1 MSLLT
6 SRVTQTIKSIG
17 EMFQF
22 ANIKGDY
29 KPMYHYTILK
39 SIHSLYTLLSS
50 DKEKV
55 PCFDYESIDYKH
67 HIDRI
72 CFNLERQLP
81 IIRQLKRDIIS
92 PFICVRNNGK
102 YSEDPIVVFTSLIS
116 CYMLFASAVV
126 QKMYKKELLDENS
139 IIYLPFEQECTLGYF
154 INRYIN
160 QKEII
165 SPETMQG
172 NEETKLQYYK
182 DIHELTSGI
191 AESQETLPELYAHSK
206 KTSDNKRKI
215 MQKDLVI
222 GTGED
227 FTAYTLNDIV
237 LTLLKLDNKN
247 IRVQKLVESPSA
259 ETMPFLGYS
268 ALQEK
273 TAQVVSCILEYI
285 PQSTLYQIFANS
297 FEAYFEMFEELRIL
311 DKFTE
316 SIYFA
321 DKYRFFNE
329 YIEILS
335 NNSASIT
342 PDRIPSLMDAR
353 KSYVEEP
360 ADPFEELLYSV
371 LLLKVSSYVKQKAA
385 IIRYILENKD
395 AFTCNITNHPSAHSF
410 NELTV
415 YFDERKDMNDKVF
428 RLEEEILNLSSSNAE
443 AFREIA
449 YKIYFNLWGQPG
461 EVSFI
466 DHLACCQIVKLIK
479 DKKDKKFKEYNP
491 LNFYERRTQHGIF
504 KEQYDYE
511 AQGKSTLSS
520 IIKHDKFTTED
531 CVLIEMLIDTQKY
544 CFYGIDIFSVYREI
558 LAVLDVLEYAL
569 TFDKLEYAASPYR
582 HLKAGEAVLNEW
594 GKVIPTLVDYFDN
607 KLNIPVEG
615 KEELKKLRF

>member
-29 KPMYHYTILK
+29 MPMYHYTILK
-39 SIHSLYTLLSS
+39 SIHSIYTLLSS
-50 DKEKV
+50 DKEKQ
-55 PCFDYESIDYKH
+55 PCFDYKSLDNKYYIDK
-67 HIDRI
+67 I
-72 CFNLERQLP
+72 CGSLERQLP
-81 IIRQLKRDIIS
+81 FINQLKQDIIF
-92 PFICVRNNGK
+92 PFIKRGNTVR
-102 YSEDPIVVFTSLIS
+102 YSKDPRIVFTSLIS

-126 QKMYKKELLDENS
+126 QKKYKKDLLDENR
-139 IIYLPFEQECTLGYF
+139 IIYLPLEQECTLGYF

-165 SPETMQG
+165 SPETMPG
-172 NEETKLQYYK
+172 NEETKQPYYK
-182 DIHELTSGI
+182 DIHELTSGR
-191 AESQETLPELYAHSK
+191 AVSQEDLPELYAHSK
-206 KTSDNKRKI
+206 KTNDNKRDI
-215 MQKDLVI
+215 MQRHLVI

-247 IRVQKLVESPSA
+247 IRLQKLVESPSA

-285 PQSTLYQIFANS
+285 PQSTLYQIYANS
-297 FEAYFEMFEELRIL
+297 FESYFKMFEQMRIL
-311 DKFTE
+311 DQFTE

-395 AFTCNITNHPSAHSF
+395 AFTCNITNHPGAHSF
-410 NELTV
+410 DELTV

-428 RLEEEILNLSSSNAE
+428 RLEEEILNLSSSNTE

-449 YKIYFNLWGQPG
+449 YKIYCNLWGQPG

-466 DHLACCQIVKLIK
+466 DHLACCQIVKSIK
-479 DKKDKKFKEYNP
+479 DKKFEKYKP
-491 LNFYERRTQHGIF
+491 LNFYERRTQDGIF

-520 IIKHDKFTTED
+520 MIKHDKYTTED
-531 CVLIEMLIDTQKY
+531 SMLIKQLIDTQKN
-544 CFYGIDIFSVYREI
+544 CFYGIDIFSVHREI

-569 TFDKLEYAASPYR
+569 TSDEFECAASPYR

-594 GKVIPTLVDYFDN
+594 GKVIPTLADYFHN
-607 KLNIPVEG
+607 TLKIRVEG
-615 KEELKKLRF
+615 IEELKKLSF